1 MVTDIDFNPESKPEK
16 KERMDPYLMVEKNK
30 FSYDPEFWENYN
42 VIQLHPRD
50 EKLVKGLEE
59 KIELEQQF
67 SSTNQ

>member
-1 MVTDIDFNPESKPEK
+1 
-16 KERMDPYLMVEKNK
+16 MVEKNK